1 MKIQSVLS
9 VLLLGLAPLSGVGHA
24 SDFCQNAVKNINT
37 AYQSYRSFAD
47 GSYDD
52 DTFSNLVIKTLK
64 DKQTLNCDWS
74 ELALNVAYSPDKH
87 LMSMDWQVDGGGT
100 MKEFQSVLQYQENN
114 RLTVTNGSNG
124 YVLEIHQMDIGGKPL
139 YLVKDWS
146 AGYTALNGQTINLY
160 QIKNHTPTPAKLIKT
175 KQGLTHTIGF
185 AYNPFSIPDELDK
198 LIEVNAKQKEFS
210 IPVVIENEQYPEG
223 EVTKRVLRYRY
234 NGKQFV
240 YIK

>member
-1 MKIQSVLS
+1 MKTQSLIS
-9 VLLLGLAPLSGVGHA
+9 VLLLSLLPLSGVSYA

-52 DTFSNLVIKTLK
+52 DTFSNLVVNTLK
-64 DKQTLNCDWS
+64 DKQSLNCDWS

-100 MKEFQSVLQYQENN
+100 MKEFQSVLQYQKGKQP
-114 RLTVTNGSNG
+114 TVVNGSDG
-124 YVLEIHQMDIGGKPL
+124 HVLGIHQMDIGGKIL
-139 YLVKDWS
+139 YLINDWV
-146 AGYTALNGQTINLY
+146 AGYTALNGQAISLY
-160 QIKNHTPTPAKLIKT
+160 TIKNHTPTPAKLIKT
-175 KQGLTHTIGF
+175 KQGLTHTIDF
-185 AYNPFSIPDELDK
+185 AYNPFSIPDELEK
-198 LIEVNAKQKEFS
+198 LIWVNAKQKEFS

-240 YIK
+240 YVK